1 MVRSQLWLNKS
12 TQLFILCHFQLA
24 SLKLQLFVVGFFFFF
39 FLMLCY
45 VIIFLHFAVSFHPA
59 HELTQSFSQ
68 PTPLEGCPCPHPQ
81 GHASQ
86 LLLFPLTA
94 LTLLIFLFS
103 PMYFFFLLLLLV
115 WSSMPLCISSSRP
128 SQIQEACLQWIPA
141 SFVAVSNSILGPL
154 IIIIGSTFWFCVHG
168 LGTLF
173 FFCLLK
179 PLFITLF
186 ICSSLYA
193 GGMSEAGRIMCQCKY
208 LSLP

>member
-24 SLKLQLFVVGFFFFF
+24 SLKLQLFVVVFFFF

-103 PMYFFFLLLLLV
+103 PMYFFFFVVVVLEFNAFV
-115 WSSMPLCISSSRP
+115 Y
-128 SQIQEACLQWIPA
+128 LQFKTI
-141 SFVAVSNSILGPL
+141 SNSRSLFTVDPSFLCGCKQQCLGSSYYCYWVNFL
-154 IIIIGSTFWFCVHG
+154 VLCTWIGNS
-168 LGTLF
+168 LF
-173 FFCLLK
+173 FLPPK
-179 PLFITLF
+179 ASVHPI
-186 ICSSLYA
+186 YA